1 MKQLPEKFLERMRE
15 LLGDE
20 YEAFVQSYE
29 RPAQRGIRLNLRRLS
44 MVRESGHS
52 VSYASL
58 VRDWN
63 LTPLPE
69 STCMNDMYREF
80 ILDEGWLLQH
90 NIRPGK
96 HPYHEAGLYYLQE
109 PSAMQV
115 VEQLDIRPCDRVLD
129 LCAAPGGKSTQAADL
144 LDPAQ
149 GGFIVANEYVGKR
162 AQILSSNFERLG
174 IGNGIV
180 LNEDTGRLAKHFPAY
195 FTRII
200 VDAPCSGEGM
210 FRKDDT
216 AIQEWSEEN
225 VALCVKRQR
234 EILENAAKM
243 LSPGG
248 KLSYSTCT
256 FERCENEDMVDW
268 FLDRYRDFSL
278 VRMERLW
285 PHKTAGEGHF
295 LAIFKRNG
303 EVEDGF
309 VSGTHEEKRG
319 ERLYEVPNC
328 FPSLKG
334 LHVLRCGLE
343 LGTELKN
350 RFEPSHASSHAAD
363 LRKEQAVLDLS
374 CQDLRTEQY
383 LRGLQIP
390 LISGEDIPSGW
401 ISVAVDGIGLGCGK
415 VVGGQVKNHFPK
427 GLRWV

>member
-29 RPAQRGIRLNLRRLS
+29 KPAQRGLRLNLRRLS

-58 VRDWN
+58 VRDWK

-174 IGNGIV
+174 IANGIV
-180 LNEDTGRLAKHFPAY
+180 LNEDTGRLAKQFPAY

-234 EILENAAKM
+234 EILENAAEM

-295 LAIFKRNG
+295 LAILQK
-303 EVEDGF
+303 DGATEEGF
-309 VSGTHEEKRG
+309 IPGTHEERRG
-319 ERLYEVPNC
+319 ERLYEVLNC
-328 FPSLKG
+328 FPSMRG

-343 LGTELKN
+343 LGTERKN
-350 RFEPSHASSHAAD
+350 RFEPSHASSHAVD